1 MSSTQL
7 SSEEIAEDYK
17 SSLEDL
23 HFNSR
28 YEIGNL
34 TVIAKENIHA
44 AQAIA
49 RSIEDHI
56 NKVSLLNFLKLRR
69 SGLYHASSPSTPS
82 GLLPRYMRRVLL
94 YLLAFTQLR
103 MSSLKALVA
112 IMFPVH
118 DLFRKSIQC
127 TARLLTPSPS

>member
-1 MSSTQL
+1 MRCCCLPSRDLTIFCHRRSTMSSTQL

-28 YEIGNL
+28 YEISNL

-49 RSIEDHI
+49 RSIEEHI
-56 NKVSLLNFLKLRR
+56 NKVSLLNFLTSNNLVCIVYLFVSI
-69 SGLYHASSPSTPS
+69 SGL
-82 GLLPRYMRRVLL
+82 V
-94 YLLAFTQLR
+94 
-103 MSSLKALVA
+103 
-112 IMFPVH
+112 
-118 DLFRKSIQC
+118 
-127 TARLLTPSPS
+127 

>member
-28 YEIGNL
+28 YEISNL

-49 RSIEDHI
+49 RSIEEHI
-56 NKVSLLNFLKLRR
+56 NKVSLPNFPFIGRA
-69 SGLYHASSPSTPS
+69 GLYCIP
-82 GLLPRYMRRVLL
+82 VLL
-94 YLLAFTQLR
+94 RVFFLHWVWFEMTR
-103 MSSLKALVA
+103 RIVSFFVC
-112 IMFPVH
+112 H
-118 DLFRKSIQC
+118 N
-127 TARLLTPSPS
+127 T

>member
-28 YEIGNL
+28 YEISNL

-49 RSIEDHI
+49 RSIEEHI
-56 NKVSLLNFLKLRR
+56 NKVSLPKFPCIGRA
-69 SGLYHASSPSTPS
+69 GLYC
-82 GLLPRYMRRVLL
+82 
-94 YLLAFTQLR
+94 
-103 MSSLKALVA
+103 
-112 IMFPVH
+112 IPVGVF
-118 DLFRKSIQC
+118 LFYIGFSFEMTRLIVFFF
-127 TARLLTPSPS
+127 ARHNTRNFFLCMIFCK

>member
-28 YEIGNL
+28 YEISNL

-49 RSIEDHI
+49 RSIEEHI
-56 NKVSLLNFLKLRR
+56 NKVSLLNFLTSNNLVCIVYLFVSI
-69 SGLYHASSPSTPS
+69 SGL
-82 GLLPRYMRRVLL
+82 V
-94 YLLAFTQLR
+94 
-103 MSSLKALVA
+103 
-112 IMFPVH
+112 
-118 DLFRKSIQC
+118 
-127 TARLLTPSPS
+127 

>member
-28 YEIGNL
+28 YEISNL

-49 RSIEDHI
+49 RSIEEHI
-56 NKVSLLNFLKLRR
+56 NKVSLPNFSCIGRA
-69 SGLYHASSPSTPS
+69 GLYCILVKVFVSYWVWFEMTRLTAFFS
-82 GLLPRYMRRVLL
+82 LPATILEIFLCMI
-94 YLLAFTQLR
+94 FC
-103 MSSLKALVA
+103 K
-112 IMFPVH
+112 
-118 DLFRKSIQC
+118 
-127 TARLLTPSPS
+127 

>member
-28 YEIGNL
+28 YEISNL

-49 RSIEDHI
+49 RSIEEHI
-56 NKVSLLNFLKLRR
+56 NKVSLPNFPCIGRA
-69 SGLYHASSPSTPS
+69 GLYCIPICW
-82 GLLPRYMRRVLL
+82 GVFVLHWVWFEMTRL
-94 YLLAFTQLR
+94 IVFFLLAIILEIFLC
-103 MSSLKALVA
+103 MIFCK
-112 IMFPVH
+112 
-118 DLFRKSIQC
+118 
-127 TARLLTPSPS
+127 

>member
-28 YEIGNL
+28 YEISNL

-56 NKVSLLNFLKLRR
+56 NKVSLPNFLKLRR
-69 SGLYHASSPSTPS
+69 SGLYRAPSLSTPP
-82 GLLPRYMRRVLL
+82 GLLPRYMRRVLFHSF
-94 YLLAFTQLR
+94 AF
-103 MSSLKALVA
+103 A
-112 IMFPVH
+112 
-118 DLFRKSIQC
+118 
-127 TARLLTPSPS
+127 